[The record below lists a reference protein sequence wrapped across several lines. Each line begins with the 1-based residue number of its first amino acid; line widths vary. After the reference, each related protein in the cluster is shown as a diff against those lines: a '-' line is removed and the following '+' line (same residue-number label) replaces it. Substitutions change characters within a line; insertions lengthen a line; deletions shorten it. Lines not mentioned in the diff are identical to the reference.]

1 MRPVGFPKVG
11 AKLTLP
17 PHWMPA
23 LREKL
28 VAASTMRASIST
40 SGVWVS
46 RLRTMPSARSSAS
59 CTSLTMSVLVRV
71 STVTEPRSLSAS
83 LS

>member
-1 MRPVGFPKVG
+1 M
-11 AKLTLP
+11 LTLP

-23 LREKL
+23 WRAKL

-40 SGVWVS
+40 SGVCVS

-59 CTSLTMSVLVRV
+59 CTSFTIRVLVRE
-71 STVTEPRSLSAS
+71 STETVPRSVSESLSWAVSAS
-83 LS
+83 ALA